1 MAAARREKGD
11 QVSDPNARIP
21 SEPGFTLTELRYA
34 IAVGET
40 LHFGRAAAAC
50 HVSQPTLSAGLR
62 KLEDILGVQIF
73 ERSSKQVRPT
83 QQGELILVRARAVLD
98 EAHRLLDQA
107 VGALDPLA
115 GTLRIGVIPTLAPYL
130 LPWLIPALAK
140 RLPALEPILQ
150 EGMTHQILERLREH
164 SLDAI
169 VLARPFEESGLVV
182 HSLFHEPFLLLCPA
196 DHAFARRK
204 RVPEHAL
211 EGERVL
217 LLTEGHCLRDQAL
230 EICRTQRSRGSSP
243 EGDYRATSLETIRQM
258 VIAGLG
264 LTLMPAMALT
274 DEDRRRKSTAIRPFT
289 APAPGREIVLAHR
302 RGSPRAE
309 GFVRL
314 TQLIRSE
321 LPESVDPV
329 PARSTGS

>member
-1 MAAARREKGD
+1 M
-11 QVSDPNARIP
+11 DPNVRIP
-21 SEPGFTLTELRYA
+21 AEPGFTLTELRYA

-83 QQGELILVRARAVLD
+83 QQGELILVRARAVL
-98 EAHRLLDQA
+98 EETRRLLDQA
-107 VGALDPLA
+107 AGALDPLA
-115 GTLRIGVIPTLAPYL
+115 GSLRVGVIPTLAPYL

-140 RLPALEPILQ
+140 RLPDLEPILH

-164 SLDAI
+164 ALDAI

-182 HSLFHEPFLLLCPA
+182 HPLFYEPFLLLCPA
-196 DHAFARRK
+196 DHAIARRR
-204 RVPEHAL
+204 RVPQQAL
-211 EGERVL
+211 AGERVL
-217 LLTEGHCLRDQAL
+217 LLTEGHCLREQAL
-230 EICRTQRSRGSSP
+230 EICRAQRSKGPSP

-264 LTLMPAMALT
+264 STLMPAMALT
-274 DEDRRRKSTAIRPFT
+274 DEDRRRKTTAVRSFT
-289 APAPGREIVLAHR
+289 SPVPGREIVLAHR
-302 RGSPRAE
+302 RGSPRSE
-309 GFVRL
+309 GFARLAQLVRA
-314 TQLIRSE
+314 E
-321 LPESVDPV
+321 LPDSVEPV
-329 PARSTGS
+329 DARSGES

>member
-1 MAAARREKGD
+1 ME
-11 QVSDPNARIP
+11 STLRIP
-21 SEPGFTLTELRYA
+21 AEPGFTLTELRYA
-34 IAVGET
+34 VAVGET

-62 KLEDILGVQIF
+62 KLEETLGVQLF
-73 ERSSKQVRPT
+73 ERSSKQVRAT
-83 QQGELILVRARAVLD
+83 QEGGLLLVRARAVLE
-98 EAHRLLDQA
+98 EALRLVDQA
-107 VGALDPLA
+107 AGALDPLA
-115 GTLRIGVIPTLAPYL
+115 GPLRIGVIPTLAPYM

-140 RLPALEPILQ
+140 RLPALEPIVQ
-150 EGMTHQILERLREH
+150 EGMTHRILDQLREH
-164 SLDAI
+164 ALDAI

-182 HSLFHEPFLLLCPA
+182 HPLFHEPFFLLCPA
-196 DHAFARRK
+196 DHALARRK
-204 RVPEHAL
+204 RVTQSAL

-230 EICRTQRSRGSSP
+230 EICRTTRARGPAP

-274 DEDRRRKSTAIRPFT
+274 EADRRRKTTAVRPFA
-289 APAPGREIVLAHR
+289 APVPGREIVLAHR

-314 TQLIRSE
+314 ARLVRRE
-321 LPESVDPV
+321 LPESVEPV
-329 PARSTGS
+329 